1 MNSVYLLLGSN
12 MGDSEQMLAATRMR
26 IEKAIG
32 NIKKKS
38 SIYRTAAW
46 GKEDQADFLN
56 QVIIVES
63 KLSAE
68 KILHKIFFIEKEMG
82 RIRTIKNAARVIDID
97 ILFFNDEVVNTETL
111 QVPHPQIQN
120 RKFVLVPLAQ
130 IAADLVHPILKKSIK
145 DLLHICTDPLDVQKI

>member
-12 MGDSEQMLAATRMR
+12 IGDSEQMLAAARMR

-32 NIKKKS
+32 NIKKNS

-130 IAADLVHPILKKSIK
+130 IAGDLVHPILKKSIK

>member
-12 MGDSEQMLAATRMR
+12 MGDSEQMLAAARMR

-32 NIKKKS
+32 NFKRNS

-130 IAADLVHPILKKSIK
+130 IAGDLVHPILKKSIK

>member
-12 MGDSEQMLAATRMR
+12 IGDSEQMLAAARMR

-32 NIKKKS
+32 NIKKNS

>member
-12 MGDSEQMLAATRMR
+12 IGDSEQMLAAARMR

-32 NIKKKS
+32 NIKKNS

-68 KILHKIFFIEKEMG
+68 KILHKIFFIEKDMG

-130 IAADLVHPILKKSIK
+130 IAGDLVHPILKKSIK

>member
-12 MGDSEQMLAATRMR
+12 IGDSEQMLAAARMR

-32 NIKKKS
+32 NIKKNS

-68 KILHKIFFIEKEMG
+68 KILHRIFFIEKEMG
-82 RIRTIKNAARVIDID
+82 RIRTVKNAARVIDID

-130 IAADLVHPILKKSIK
+130 IAADLIHPILKKSIK